1 MRGTKSERW
10 ATTRLDN
17 ERGGRVMDFKVY
29 GLWNLPWNGAVLRLF
44 YHAMPSQNLCQEFS
58 FRED

>member
-1 MRGTKSERW
+1 MKETKSEKW

-29 GLWNLPWNGAVLRLF
+29 GLWNSP
-44 YHAMPSQNLCQEFS
+44 
-58 FRED
+58 